1 MKNSFK
7 EYNPLTPEEIEELWK
22 NSIFIFDTNILLNLY
37 RYSEETSLK
46 LIETIEALKNIWIP
60 YQVGL
65 EFYRKRLIV
74 ISDQKKSF
82 EEFEKKM
89 NDIINTVEDK
99 NRNPFFSSDLLSKL
113 KLIRE
118 DIKKEVDIKKEF
130 YDKTLTKDILL
141 ERINKLF
148 DNKVG
153 KEPTSEEL
161 KTIYNEG
168 EKRYKDNIPP
178 GFKDNS
184 KPGNDKFGDLI
195 IWKQIIN
202 KAKVDS
208 IDVIFISDDRKED
221 WWLDHQG
228 KTISPRPE
236 LLKEFNIETNKNCH
250 FYKPFQFLEFSNKY
264 LDSKVKDE
272 VIEEVKNYKSKSYN
286 DREYVFFD
294 IVLKGLESD
303 VNIFIDDLKI
313 TGYNIFKENT
323 EFDRHYIT
331 IILPR
336 ISDLERRFNEKYLH
350 NLSKYNIELIK
361 ISKK

>member
-1 MKNSFK
+1 MKNIFK
-7 EYNPLTPEEIEELWK
+7 EYNALSTEEIKGLWE

-37 RYSEETSLK
+37 RYSDETSLK
-46 LIETIEALKNIWIP
+46 LIETIEALKKFWIP

-65 EFYRKRLIV
+65 EFYKKRLIV

-89 NDIINTVEDK
+89 NEIINTVEDK
-99 NRNPFFSSDLLSKL
+99 NRNPFFSSNLLL
-113 KLIRE
+113 KLNTIRE
-118 DIKKEVDIKKEF
+118 NIKKEVDLKKEHF
-130 YDKTLTKDILL
+130 DNALVKDILL

-148 DNKVG
+148 ENKVG
-153 KEPTSEEL
+153 NQPSQEEL
-161 KTIYNEG
+161 KSIYNEG
-168 EKRYKDNIPP
+168 ERRYKENIPP
-178 GFKDNS
+178 GFKDNL

-195 IWKQIIN
+195 IWKEIIN
-202 KAKVDS
+202 KAKADS

-236 LLKEFNIETNKNCH
+236 LLKEFNIETKKNCH

-264 LDSKVKDE
+264 LNSKVKNE
-272 VIEEVKNYKSKSYN
+272 VIEEVKNYKFKSLN
-286 DREYVFFD
+286 DSDYVFFEV
-294 IVLKGLESD
+294 VLKGLEND
-303 VNIFIDDLKI
+303 INIFIEDLKR
-313 TGYNIFKENT
+313 TGYNIFKENS

-331 IILPR
+331 IILPK
-336 ISDLERRFNEKYLH
+336 ISDLERRLNEKYLD

-361 ISKK
+361 FIKK